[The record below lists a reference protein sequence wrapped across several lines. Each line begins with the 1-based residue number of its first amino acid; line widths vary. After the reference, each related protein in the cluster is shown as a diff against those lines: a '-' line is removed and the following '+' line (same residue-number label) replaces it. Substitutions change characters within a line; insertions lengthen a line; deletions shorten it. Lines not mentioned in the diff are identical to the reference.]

1 LEPGTKETGTAEAV
15 PAKARP
21 LKKAHEGNWTK
32 IPPGGGCPPL
42 DFRGS
47 KPDRLFVSGALSV
60 AESLS
65 VNNADCHCATLPCS
79 AIQFATSSDRQAV
92 ILADNLTG

>member
-32 IPPGGGCPPL
+32 
-42 DFRGS
+42 
-47 KPDRLFVSGALSV
+47 KYRLVADVHLSIFGV
-60 AESLS
+60 PNPA
-65 VNNADCHCATLPCS
+65 AFFS
-79 AIQFATSSDRQAV
+79 AASPV
-92 ILADNLTG
+92 